1 MILYLR
7 IETVKN
13 QLQTL
18 LGTCT
23 HTYLVHIGEYP
34 PPSRST
40 ANLKGLPMHSV
51 KILGS

>member
-34 PPSRST
+34 PPPPLSVYCQ
-40 ANLKGLPMHSV
+40 LKGPSNALC
-51 KILGS
+51 

>member
-34 PPSRST
+34 PPPSVYCQ
-40 ANLKGLPMHSV
+40 LKGPSNALC
-51 KILGS
+51 

>member
-18 LGTCT
+18 LGT
-23 HTYLVHIGEYP
+23 HTYLAHIGEYP
-34 PPSRST
+34 LPPSRST
-40 ANLKGLPMHSV
+40 AN
-51 KILGS
+51 

>member
-18 LGTCT
+18 LGT

-34 PPSRST
+34 PPPSRSDDRAFYCT
-40 ANLKGLPMHSV
+40 LLRF
-51 KILGS
+51 

>member
-34 PPSRST
+34 PLSVYCQ
-40 ANLKGLPMHSV
+40 LKGPSNALC
-51 KILGS
+51 

>member
-34 PPSRST
+34 PPPP
-40 ANLKGLPMHSV
+40 LGLLPTDRAFYCT
-51 KILGS
+51 LLRF